1 MESTER
7 SAPGESVS
15 AARVTL
21 PSQADV
27 VVVGGGIMGA
37 SALYYLTKLG
47 CESALLLERGTL
59 ACGSTSKAAGGIRA
73 QFSDEL
79 NVRIAL
85 ECIRRFERFEEEP
98 GGEIDYKQWG
108 YLFLLDGEADA
119 VAFQRSLD
127 VQQSLG
133 VPSRWLEPP
142 EAAEIV
148 PGIIVDDLV
157 GATFCPI
164 DGYATPEAAVQ
175 GYARAAA
182 DAGALIVQGAVV
194 ERVLAEGG
202 RVNGIQTADGVVGT
216 ERVILCAGVWSR
228 DLAASAGVEIPVEPE
243 KRYIWFTGPDP
254 LVHELPLTI
263 DFGSGFYLHRE
274 GDGVLFGGREQTLED
289 IAPVAAARLPA
300 MAELS
305 VRGGWWGLYENS
317 PDHNAVVGQVADPLG
332 LLYAT
337 GFSGHGFQQG
347 PVIGEHLAELALGLA
362 PTFDLKPF
370 GIERFASGV
379 PRAELN
385 VV

>member
-1 MESTER
+1 MSR
-7 SAPGESVS
+7 SE
-15 AARVTL
+15 L
-21 PSQADV
+21 PSSVDV

-47 CESALLLERGTL
+47 CSSALLLERETL
-59 ACGSTSKAAGGIRA
+59 AAGSTSKAAGGIRA

-85 ECIRRFERFEEEP
+85 ECIRRFERFDEEP

-108 YLFLLDGEADA
+108 YLFLLDDEADA
-119 VAFQRSLD
+119 AAFRRSLA
-127 VQQSLG
+127 VQHSFG
-133 VPSRWLEPP
+133 VPSRWLEPR

-148 PGIIVDDLV
+148 PGIVTHDLV

-164 DGYATPEAAVQ
+164 DGYATPEGAVH
-175 GYARAAA
+175 GYARAATA
-182 DAGALIVQGAVV
+182 AGALIMQGVPV
-194 ERVLAEGG
+194 ERILVAGG
-202 RVNGIQTADGVVGT
+202 QVNGVETAGKTVRAD
-216 ERVILCAGVWSR
+216 RVILCAGVWSG
-228 DLAASAGVEIPVEPE
+228 DLAATAGVEIPVEPE
-243 KRYIWFTGPDP
+243 RRYVWFTEPGDP

-274 GDGVLFGGREQTLED
+274 GEGVLFGGKEQTLED
-289 IAPVAAARLPA
+289 LAPVAAARLPA

-317 PDHNAVVGQVADPLG
+317 PDHNAIVGQFRDPSG

-337 GFSGHGFQQG
+337 GFSGHGFQQA
-347 PVIGEHLAELALGLA
+347 PVVGEHLAELALDVA
-362 PTFDLKPF
+362 PTFDLTPF
-370 GIERFASGV
+370 RVERFASGE

-385 VV
+385 IV